1 MMKKLLSRI
10 PNLILL
16 LLLLGITLGSGC
28 SGPAVL
34 SVTFA
39 TSPQVLNVGIV
50 SGIMT
55 IQIEDGNGAP
65 VNLKTD
71 TDFNL
76 TSTSPTGRFSLS
88 QSFSWYITSMTV
100 PSGSSSTSFYYKDTT
115 AGSPTITATESPSQ
129 GWTAGTQTQNV
140 NSGPLDHFSFAAI
153 ANQTN
158 SAAFNVTI
166 TAQDTYGNTVTSYSG
181 INSLSDTTG
190 TITPITTG
198 AFNNGVWTDKITIAS
213 AQSKVTIT
221 TSGGGKNGTSNEFNV
236 VAGTISKL
244 AFSSAPQILA
254 AGDLTGEITLQSQDA
269 SNNPYNAAEN
279 TVIHLTSNSARGTF
293 YSDAAGLNP
302 ITLVTINAGSSSA
315 SFFYKDTTAG
325 SPIIT
330 ATESPS
336 QGWTAAT
343 QSQNV
348 NSAALDHFSFAVIA
362 DQTQNNAFNVTITAL
377 DTYGNTVT
385 SYSGANSLTDTT
397 GTITPATT
405 GAFKNGTWSDKITIA
420 SIQNK
425 ITITTSGGDKSGVS
439 NEFNI
444 VTAPVVPKLAFSS
457 APQTLA
463 AGDISGIITVTVQ
476 DNVTSNTTINLTT
489 SSNKGTFYNDAAG
502 LNPIT
507 LVTINAGS
515 SSASFYFKDTTAG
528 SPTITATESPSQGW
542 TATTQAQNVNP
553 AALDHFSFAV
563 IADQTQNNAFNVAI
577 TALDTYGNTVTYYS
591 DINSL
596 TDTTGTITPATTGA
610 FNNGTWSDKIT
621 IASIQNKITITT
633 SGGDKSGVSNEF
645 NIVAGTISKL
655 AFTSAPQTLTAGNMS
670 GIITITTQD
679 NVTENTT
686 INLSSSSASGTFYS
700 DVAGLNPITQITI
713 NAGSNS
719 ANFYYKDAT
728 AGSPTITASSAQGLT
743 AAIQTQTINPV
754 PVSEI
759 TPKTGFST
767 SLVIIIGIGGIILGL
782 LVGYVIFSRIKRA
795 AVSTKKEITVEK
807 DIETRQEKKPEATPQ
822 VNQVIAIPKK
832 QAPEVNQRK
841 AEPPAVI
848 KQTPAPEVSP
858 KKAETPRAARRA
870 EVPEPASQKIDTVSK
885 QKDQIPEVPQKIRK
899 ETATAKDSTSELKK
913 EPATAKDSTSD
924 LKKEPTAAKDSTFEL
939 KKEPVTAKDS
949 MSELLIEVEANSRI
963 AATSAKDNLV
973 AFQTKAWESKREEI
987 NALPANIMEELTRAY
1002 SAISLANSLVWL
1014 AAETGR
1020 HSPSLDDQYAK
1031 LCKGIAER
1039 LDKVKQPLEQE
1050 RFNK

>member
-88 QSFSWYITSMTV
+88 QSFSWYITSVTV
-100 PSGSSSTSFYYKDTT
+100 PSGSSSVSFYYKDTT

-181 INSLSDTTG
+181 INSLSNTTG

-198 AFNNGVWTDKITIAS
+198 AFNNGVWTDKITITS

-444 VTAPVVPKLAFSS
+444 V
-457 APQTLA
+457 
-463 AGDISGIITVTVQ
+463 
-476 DNVTSNTTINLTT
+476 
-489 SSNKGTFYNDAAG
+489 
-502 LNPIT
+502 
-507 LVTINAGS
+507 
-515 SSASFYFKDTTAG
+515 
-528 SPTITATESPSQGW
+528 
-542 TATTQAQNVNP
+542 
-553 AALDHFSFAV
+553 
-563 IADQTQNNAFNVAI
+563 
-577 TALDTYGNTVTYYS
+577 
-591 DINSL
+591 
-596 TDTTGTITPATTGA
+596 
-610 FNNGTWSDKIT
+610 
-621 IASIQNKITITT
+621 
-633 SGGDKSGVSNEF
+633 
-645 NIVAGTISKL
+645 AGTISKL

-670 GIITITTQD
+670 GIITVTTKD

-686 INLSSSSASGTFYS
+686 INLSSNSASGTFYS